1 MRTRPAA
8 GFGIKHILV
17 ALVALSLLVSIPGI
31 STAAAKR
38 TAAWQAAMASISSR
52 KKPVTISVTSPRNRQ
67 MVTGTIKWQT
77 SISGATPTRVDFV
90 VDGTVKWS
98 AASAANV
105 YAGTGLLDTTKLSN
119 GSHTLK
125 AVAYVA
131 ATSASASVTVNVS
144 NKIAAP
150 PPTTTTPTTTT
161 PTTTTLTTTT
171 PTTTTPTTTTPTTT
185 TPTTTTP
192 TTTPPP
198 ALGSKLPTRLPQSS
212 GSTLYVAPTGSDSN
226 SCSISLPCLSIARAL
241 SLASS
246 GTMIYVRGG
255 TYKGMQEIRD
265 RQFSSS
271 NPVTIRNYPS
281 EAPVFSG
288 DSSSSAYGYPAIFIF
303 NVKAVRLSGVTVS
316 NANGNG
322 VKVENSSDVE
332 LESLDV
338 HGNGVQ
344 GVLVDGIA
352 YGSTQPYSQNIQLWN
367 SVFHDNGGKFPG
379 NETYAIKGDHAV
391 YWGGAPNTP
400 DGTQHGAIGGVIAN
414 NLIYDQPT
422 GRGIQLGQSAWGT
435 IVVNNTINHA
445 YSSSPYAANGI
456 EIWNDGSDN
465 YASRNLVVENNIV
478 ANCLQL
484 AAGGSASVDMPSNLV
499 DYNLGWNNA
508 AGGFVGTDSGF
519 VLFTNGLHN
528 IHGDP
533 LFANAATH
541 DFRLAA
547 GSAAAG
553 KGDPDYTPPNDI
565 QGVTRSGADVGAYT
579 GK

>member
-150 PPTTTTPTTTT
+150 P
-161 PTTTTLTTTT
+161 
-171 PTTTTPTTTTPTTT
+171 PTTTTPTTT